1 MRNRLANATFLEA
14 LAITVVVGAVLLFA
28 AWQLASRPVSPET
41 EELQKDV
48 AFLASQLDILKT
60 RLQSAQA
67 REKVLE
73 RETTVLR
80 QANRLLREAESGRQ
94 SELNRLQSEI
104 DFYRRLAGTGGSL
117 EGLDIYHLEIIE
129 TGSPRV
135 FLYELTLTQNIRRAA
150 IISGRVR
157 VDVEGTLGDRPV
169 SLPWSDISVDDTP
182 EPSFR
187 FKYFQQLEGYL
198 TLPNGFSP
206 TRLLITLESDRQRKP
221 VQRGFSWEEYSRAQ
235 AAGDT
240 GQSG

>member
-1 MRNRLANATFLEA
+1 MRNRLANATFIEA
-14 LAITVVVGAVLLFA
+14 LAVTVAVGAVLLFA
-28 AWQLASRPVSPET
+28 AWQLASRPSPAGT
-41 EELQKDV
+41 DELEKDI
-48 AFLASQLDILKT
+48 AFLASQLDILKS
-60 RLQSAQA
+60 RLQNAQA

-73 RETTVLR
+73 RETIVLR
-80 QANRLLREAESGRQ
+80 QANRLLREQESSRQ
-94 SELNRLQSEI
+94 SELNRLQSEV

-157 VDVEGTLGDRPV
+157 VDVEGILDDRPV
-169 SLPWSDISVDDTP
+169 SLPWSDVSEDDAP

-198 TLPNGFSP
+198 TLPEGFSP
-206 TRLLITLESDRQRKP
+206 TRLLITLESGRQKKP
-221 VQRGFSWEEYSRAQ
+221 VRRSFSWEEYSRAP
-235 AAGDT
+235 APGVNGT
-240 GQSG
+240 SG